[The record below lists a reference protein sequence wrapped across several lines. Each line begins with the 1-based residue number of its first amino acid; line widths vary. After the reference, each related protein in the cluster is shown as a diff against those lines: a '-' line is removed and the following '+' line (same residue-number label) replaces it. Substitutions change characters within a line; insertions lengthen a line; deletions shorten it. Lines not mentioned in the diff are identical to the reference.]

1 MKSHHDAFKTPFTII
16 TLLLMSITW
25 LLFTPVQF
33 GGQAAYVIIS
43 GNSME
48 PVFYRGDLVILYSA
62 KDYQIGDIATYRHPE
77 IGPVIHRII
86 EKEDDRFIF
95 QGDNNG
101 WIDSYRPQQEE
112 IIGKLWLHLPTAGKT
127 LETFRAPWVLSLIAA
142 LTMLIF
148 IAPPSKQHKDSTH
161 QRNRKSVKEQHPME
175 KQMANKTDFL
185 VVLVLLTVAALL
197 LVLYTFNQSTYTTKF
212 EDVKYKHVGTFSY
225 SAAAPPGVY
234 ASDTVQVGEPIFRQ
248 LIDQVTVNF
257 SYHLDSELPSN
268 IRGNHQLDL
277 VVSHNNGWNWSF
289 PLQLETPFM
298 GNQFNA
304 TGGISLAHVQAL
316 IDNLEQQTGLQNQ
329 QYTLSVVP
337 TVTVNGTVAGQ
348 EINDRFTSQLTFQL
362 SPLQMQV
369 ASSREADPFTA
380 LQTESVKQSSEIPNT
395 ISILSYQFEVLTV
408 RLLAMI
414 GFIFCCGGALV
425 LGLLIYYDTQCNPI
439 ARLQEK
445 FSPLLITVND
455 PGLISSSQ
463 AVEVT
468 SLDDLAKIAERN
480 GRMIL
485 QQVHGSAHHFFVQ
498 DERTTYHYALVD
510 ESKKVK
516 RPAQM
521 MKVRPLL

>member
-1 MKSHHDAFKTPFTII
+1 M
-16 TLLLMSITW
+16 LLISITW
-25 LLFTPVQF
+25 LLFIPVQF

-48 PVFYRGDLVILYSA
+48 PVFYRGDLVILHNA
-62 KDYQIGDIATYRHPE
+62 KDYQIGDIATYQHPE

-86 EKEDDRFIF
+86 EKENDRFIF

-101 WIDSYRPQQEE
+101 WIDSYRPHQEE
-112 IIGKLWLHLPTAGKT
+112 IIGKLWFHLPAAGKT
-127 LETFRAPWVLSLIAA
+127 LEMFRAPWVLSLIAA
-142 LTMLIF
+142 LTVLIF
-148 IAPPSKQHKDSTH
+148 IAPPSSKHRKASTR
-161 QRNRKSVKEQHPME
+161 QRNRKSAKEQHPME
-175 KQMANKTDFL
+175 KQMASKTDFL
-185 VVLVLLTVAALL
+185 VVLVLLTAASL
-197 LVLYTFNQSTYTTKF
+197 LVVLYAINQPTNTTKF

-225 SAAAPPGVY
+225 SAAAPPDVY
-234 ASDTVQVGEPIFRQ
+234 ASDRVQVGEPIFRQ
-248 LIDQVTVNF
+248 LIDQITINF
-257 SYHLDSELPSN
+257 SYHLDSELPAN
-268 IRGNHQLDL
+268 VTGNHQLDL
-277 VVSHNNGWNWSF
+277 VVSHHNGWNWSF
-289 PLQLETPFM
+289 PLQPKTPFM

-304 TGGISLAHVQAL
+304 TGVIKLAQVQAV

-337 TVTVNGTVAGQ
+337 KVTVNGTVAGQ
-348 EINDRFTSQLTFQL
+348 EINDRFSSQLTFQL

-369 ASSREADPFTA
+369 APSREADPFTV
-380 LQTESVKQSSEIPNT
+380 LQTGSVKQSSKIPNT

-408 RLLAMI
+408 RLLALI

-425 LGLLIYYDTQCNPI
+425 LGLLIFYDTQRNPT

-445 FSPLLITVND
+445 FGPLLITVND
-455 PGLISSSQ
+455 PGLISNSE

-468 SLDDLAKIAERN
+468 SLDDLAKIAEHN

-485 QQVHGSAHHFFVQ
+485 QQVHGSTHHFFVQ